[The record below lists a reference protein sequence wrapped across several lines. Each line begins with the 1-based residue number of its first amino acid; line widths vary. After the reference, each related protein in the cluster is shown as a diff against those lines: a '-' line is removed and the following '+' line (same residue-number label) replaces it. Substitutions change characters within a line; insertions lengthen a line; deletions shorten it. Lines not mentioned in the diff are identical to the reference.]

1 MIFDN
6 EVFVNLYKQE
16 SSLIHGWRNFIISS
30 SIILIMAIILI
41 ANGVL
46 YPYPFLFAAAM
57 IYSLVD
63 LIMYRHF
70 GKMREIQF
78 GPKYGHPYLL
88 RMMKIKSLD
97 SNNINNMDNSEI
109 KRLADCSLVIFT
121 LVEIISI
128 FLIASGIHY
137 VINLF

>member
-1 MIFDN
+1 MTFDN
-6 EVFVNLYKQE
+6 DVFVNLYKKE

-46 YPYPFLFAAAM
+46 YPYTFLFAAAT

-63 LIMYRHF
+63 LIMYRQF
-70 GKMREIQF
+70 GKLREIQF
-78 GPKYGHPYLL
+78 GPKYSHPYLL
-88 RMMKIKSLD
+88 KMMKSKSLD

-109 KRLADCSLVIFT
+109 KSLANRSMVILT
-121 LVEIISI
+121 LVDIISV